1 MLFFWAFLK
10 VSGFTRRKAVKFDK
24 RNVNGIMT
32 HDFTI
37 LGTYCRYLPTV
48 HLKYHHNIVQNA
60 ELTIKMGL
68 LKSHVSLLSKQL

>member
-1 MLFFWAFLK
+1 
-10 VSGFTRRKAVKFDK
+10 VKFDK